1 MRIVCDT
8 NVLVSAIV
16 YGGRPREVLET
27 LITGRTLGFL
37 SPALAQ
43 EVREVLRRPK
53 FGLAEPQV
61 DRICTALR
69 DLLHLVYPQEGASV
83 IKEDPND
90 NAVLACAFEAG
101 ADCIVTGDHH
111 LLDLGRYQDI
121 EIVRPSEFLDRLGR
135 SV

>member
-8 NVLVSAIV
+8 NVLVSAVV

-27 LITGRTLGFL
+27 LITGRTRGFL

-43 EVREVLRRPK
+43 EFREVLRRPK
-53 FGLAEPQV
+53 FGLAEAQV
-61 DRICTALR
+61 DQICTALR
-69 DLLHLVYPQEGASV
+69 DLLQLVYPQEEALV

-90 NAVLACAFEAG
+90 NAVLACALEAG

-111 LLDLGRYQDI
+111 LLDLGRYRTI
-121 EIVRPSEFLDRLGR
+121 EIVGPSELLDRLGR
-135 SV
+135 SA

>member
-16 YGGRPREVLET
+16 YGGRPREVLAT
-27 LITGRTLGFL
+27 LITGRTHGFL

-43 EVREVLRRPK
+43 EFREVLRRPK
-53 FGLAEPQV
+53 FGLTEAQV

-69 DLLHLVYPQEGASV
+69 DLLELVYPQEEALV

-90 NAVLACAFEAG
+90 NAVLACALEAG

-111 LLDLGRYQDI
+111 LLDLGRYRSI
-121 EIVRPSEFLDRLGR
+121 EIVRPSEFLDRLG
-135 SV
+135 